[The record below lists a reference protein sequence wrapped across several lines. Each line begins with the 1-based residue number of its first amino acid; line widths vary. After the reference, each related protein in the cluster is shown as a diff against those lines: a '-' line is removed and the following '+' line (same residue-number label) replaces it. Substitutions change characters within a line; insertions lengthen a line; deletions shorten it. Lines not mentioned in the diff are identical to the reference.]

1 MAFPVVGEMGVSE
14 DMIVLVDAAGFG
26 VCWTSSLYLAAGAVL
41 VLIYLIV
48 GKARW
53 LFQNVVSSN
62 GGRKGE
68 TRNTIFLLVLLFKS
82 AKQVTCCSYSD
93 YF

>member
-41 VLIYLIV
+41 VFI
-48 GKARW
+48 
-53 LFQNVVSSN
+53 
-62 GGRKGE
+62 
-68 TRNTIFLLVLLFKS
+68 
-82 AKQVTCCSYSD
+82 SD
-93 YF
+93 CREDTVAVPECRTLQWR